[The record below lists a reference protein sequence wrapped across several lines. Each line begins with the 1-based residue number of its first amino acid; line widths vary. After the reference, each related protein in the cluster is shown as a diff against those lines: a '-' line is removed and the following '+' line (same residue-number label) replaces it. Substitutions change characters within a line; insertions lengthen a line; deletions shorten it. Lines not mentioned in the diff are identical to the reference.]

1 MKRALLLATA
11 ASLALSTSLVATPAL
26 AQQADETEVDAI
38 IVTATRLSAPIDVTP
53 GAYVIDE
60 AEIERSGAAFVSEI
74 LSEISGVSLYSQGS
88 PGGVT
93 SVRLRG
99 VAQDKTLVLLD
110 GVTLN
115 DPSQPAGG
123 YDFASL
129 ELADI
134 SRIEVLNGPQ
144 GSLWGS
150 DAIGGVI
157 ALTSR
162 ELDGARMSLEAGS
175 QDTINASGAVGV
187 ANDRGAFGISLSSF
201 RTDGI
206 SKADE
211 ADGNPEADPFEA
223 YSAGLNGR
231 VTFGAVTLEGRARYQ
246 EAEAHIDGYPAPAYL
261 LADTPEI
268 SDTETASGFLRARAS
283 LLGFDQSVTWMG
295 STIDRSIA
303 GGAFPSRYTA
313 ERTAWRWQADNARV
327 TDRLGL
333 VFGVERE
340 DTQGDLSTGVAEEL
354 GSTSAFAAA
363 RFEATDRLTASLS
376 ARVDDP
382 DEYDAETTL
391 RAGLAYDLGGGFS
404 ISGAWGQGFKT
415 PTISQTLCDF
425 CFAFIPYPELRPERA
440 EGYDLGLAWR
450 SADDRI
456 GLRATAFRIEVE
468 DEIVFF
474 FDILT
479 FDSYYVNVARTES
492 TGVELQGD
500 IRFGQGFGL
509 SGSYAWTDA
518 HDQDGDRLLRV
529 PEHSGSVTLDWSGGD
544 WRAAL
549 TVRGESDQDDAGGV
563 RDGFVIGRFT
573 GGYQLTDNVELTL
586 RVENLTDAR
595 YQEVLGYGETGRA
608 AHAGIRL
615 RY

>member
-11 ASLALSTSLVATPAL
+11 ASLALSTPAL
-26 AQQADETEVDAI
+26 AQQAEEAEVDEVI
-38 IVTATRLSAPIDVTP
+38 ITATRLSAPIDVTP
-53 GAYVIDE
+53 GAYVINE
-60 AEIERSGAAFVSEI
+60 AEIEQSGAAFVSEV
-74 LSEISGVSLYSQGS
+74 LSEVPGVSLYSQGS

-99 VAQDKTLVLLD
+99 AGQDKTLVLLD
-110 GVTLN
+110 GVALN

-162 ELDGARMSLEAGS
+162 ELDGARVSLEAGS
-175 QDTINASGAVGV
+175 EDTLNASAAIGV
-187 ANDRGAFGISLSSF
+187 AGDRGAFGISLSAL

-231 VTFGAVTLEGRARYQ
+231 ISAGFLTLEGRVRYQ
-246 EAEAHIDGYPAPAYL
+246 DAHAHIDGYPAPAYL
-261 LADTPEI
+261 LADTPEV
-268 SDTETASGFLRARAS
+268 SDTETASGFLRASMS
-283 LLGFDQSVTWMG
+283 LFGFDQSLTWMA

-303 GGAFPSRYTA
+303 GGAFPSRYTG
-313 ERTAWRWQADNARV
+313 ERTAWRWQAENAQL

-333 VFGVERE
+333 VVGLERE
-340 DTQGDLSTGVAEEL
+340 DAQGDLSTGDAEEL
-354 GSTSAFAAA
+354 GATSAFAAV
-363 RFEATDRLTASLS
+363 RFDATDRLTASLS
-376 ARVDDP
+376 ARIDDP
-382 DEYDAETTL
+382 DEYDAETTF
-391 RAGLAYDLGGGFS
+391 RAGLAYDLGGGFTVAGS
-404 ISGAWGQGFKT
+404 WSQGFKT

-425 CFAFIPYPELRPERA
+425 CFSFSPYPELRPERA
-440 EGYDLGLAWR
+440 EGFDLGLAWR

-456 GLRATAFRIEVE
+456 GLRATAFRLEVE

-474 FDILT
+474 FDVMT

-509 SGSYAWTDA
+509 IGSYAYTDA
-518 HDQDGDRLLRV
+518 QDQDGDRLLRV
-529 PEHSGSVTLDWSGGD
+529 PEHSGSVTLDWSGGA
-544 WRAAL
+544 WRGAL

-563 RDGFVIGRFT
+563 RDGFVIGRFA

-586 RVENLTDAR
+586 RVENLTDER

-608 AHAGIRL
+608 AYAGVRL

>member
-11 ASLALSTSLVATPAL
+11 ASLALSTPAL
-26 AQQADETEVDAI
+26 AQQADETEVDAVI
-38 IVTATRLSAPIDVTP
+38 ITATRLAAPIDITP
-53 GAYVIDE
+53 GAHVIDE
-60 AEIERSGAAFVSEI
+60 ARIERSGAAFVSEI
-74 LSEISGVSLYSQGS
+74 LSEVPGVSLYSQGS

-99 VAQDKTLVLLD
+99 AGQDKTLVLLD
-110 GVTLN
+110 GVALN

-162 ELDGARMSLEAGS
+162 ELDGARLNLEAGS
-175 QDTINASGAVGV
+175 QGTINASGAVGV
-187 ANDRGAFGISLSSF
+187 ANDRGAFGVTLSSF

-231 VTFGAVTLEGRARYQ
+231 ISVGVLTFEGRLRYQ
-246 EAEAHIDGYPAPAYL
+246 EAEAHLDGYPAPAYML
-261 LADTPEI
+261 SDTAEV
-268 SDTETASGFLRARAS
+268 SDTETTSGFLRASAS
-283 LLGFDQSVTWMG
+283 LFGFDQSLTWMA
-295 STIDRSIA
+295 SSIDRAIT
-303 GGAFPSRYTA
+303 GGDFPSRYTG
-313 ERTAWRWQADNARV
+313 ERQAWRWQAENARL

-333 VFGVERE
+333 IVGLERE
-340 DTQGDLSTGVAEEL
+340 DTEGDLSTGDTETL
-354 GSTSAFAAA
+354 GATSAFAAA
-363 RFEATDRLTASLS
+363 RFDATDRLTASLS
-376 ARVDDP
+376 ARIDDP
-382 DEYDAETTL
+382 DEYDAETTV
-391 RAGLAYDLGGGFS
+391 RAGLAYALGGGFTLAGS
-404 ISGAWGQGFKT
+404 WGQGFKT

-425 CFAFIPYPELRPERA
+425 CFSFSPYPELRPERA
-440 EGYDLGLAWR
+440 QGYDVGLSWR

-456 GLRATAFRIEVE
+456 ALRATAFRIEVE
-468 DEIVFF
+468 DEISFF
-474 FDILT
+474 FDRLT
-479 FDSYYVNVARTES
+479 FDSYYINIAETES

-500 IRFGQGFGL
+500 WRISDAFGV
-509 SGSYAWTDA
+509 SASYAYTDA
-518 HDQDGDRLLRV
+518 QDGQTGARLLRV
-529 PEHSGSVTLDWSGGD
+529 PEHAGSVTLDWTDGV

-549 TVRGESDQDDAGGV
+549 TVRHEGEQADAGGV
-563 RDGFVIGRFT
+563 RDGFTVARVS
-573 GGYQLTDNVELTL
+573 GGYQLSDDIELTL
-586 RVENLTDAR
+586 RVENLTDEP

-608 AHAGIRL
+608 AYAGIRL

>member
-1 MKRALLLATA
+1 MQRTLLLATA
-11 ASLALSTSLVATPAL
+11 TSLALSTPAL
-26 AQQADETEVDAI
+26 AQLPDSPEVDEV

-74 LSEISGVSLYSQGS
+74 LSEVPGVSLYSQGS

-99 VAQDKTLVLLD
+99 AGQDKTLVLLD
-110 GVTLN
+110 GVALN

-134 SRIEVLNGPQ
+134 RRIEVLNGPQ

-162 ELDGARMSLEAGS
+162 ELDGARLSLEAGS
-175 QDTINASGAVGV
+175 EDTLNASGAIGV
-187 ANDRGAFGISLSSF
+187 AGDRGAFGLTLSSF

-206 SKADE
+206 SKADV
-211 ADGNPEADPFEA
+211 ADSNPEADPFEA

-231 VTFGAVTLEGRARYQ
+231 LALGVVTLEGRVRYQ
-246 EAEAHIDGYPAPAYL
+246 DAHAHIDGYPAPAYL
-261 LADTPEI
+261 LADTAEV
-268 SDTETASGFLRARAS
+268 SDTETGSGFLRASAS
-283 LLGFDQSVTWMG
+283 MFGFDQSLTWMG
-295 STIDRSIA
+295 STIDRAIV
-303 GGAFPSRYTA
+303 GGAFPSRYTG
-313 ERTAWRWQADNARV
+313 ERTAWRWQAENAQL
-327 TDRLGL
+327 TNRLGL
-333 VFGVERE
+333 VVGLERE
-340 DTQGDLSTGVAEEL
+340 DTQGDLSTGDAEEL
-354 GSTSAFAAA
+354 GATSAFAAA
-363 RFEATDRLTASLS
+363 RFDATDRLTASLS
-376 ARVDDP
+376 ARIDDP
-382 DEYDAETTL
+382 DEYEPEATF
-391 RAGLAYDLGGGFS
+391 RAGLAYDLGGGFTLTGS
-404 ISGAWGQGFKT
+404 WGQGFKT

-425 CFAFIPYPELRPERA
+425 CFSLSPYPELRPERA

-456 GLRATAFRIEVE
+456 GIRATAFRLEIE
-468 DEIVFF
+468 DEISFF
-474 FDILT
+474 FDVLT
-479 FDSYYVNVARTES
+479 FDSYYINIAETES
-492 TGVELQGD
+492 TGVEIQGD
-500 IRFGQGFGL
+500 WRITGAFGVT
-509 SGSYAWTDA
+509 GSYAYTDA
-518 HDQDGDRLLRV
+518 QNGQTGARLLRV
-529 PEHSGSVTLDWSGGD
+529 PEHSGSVTLDWSDGD
-544 WRAAL
+544 WRGAL

-563 RDGFVIGRFT
+563 RDGFVIGRFV
-573 GGYQLTDNVELTL
+573 GGYQLTDTVELTL
-586 RVENLTDAR
+586 RVENLTDER

-608 AHAGIRL
+608 AYAGVRL

>member
-1 MKRALLLATA
+1 MQRALLLATA
-11 ASLALSTSLVATPAL
+11 ASLALSTPAL
-26 AQQADETEVDAI
+26 AQQSDETEVDEV

-60 AEIERSGAAFVSEI
+60 AQIEQSGAAFVSEI
-74 LSEISGVSLYSQGS
+74 LSEIPGVSLYSQGS

-110 GVTLN
+110 GVALN

-162 ELDGARMSLEAGS
+162 ELDGARLSLEGGS
-175 QDTINASGAVGV
+175 YGAVNASGAVG
-187 ANDRGAFGISLSSF
+187 AAGDRGAFGVSLSAF
-201 RTDGI
+201 TTDGF

-211 ADGNPEADPFEA
+211 ADGNPEADPVEA

-231 VTFGAVTLEGRARYQ
+231 ISLGVLTLEGRVRYQ
-246 EAEAHIDGYPAPAYL
+246 DAQAHIDGYPAPAYL
-261 LADTPEI
+261 LDDTAEV
-268 SDTETASGFLRARAS
+268 SDTETASGFLRASAS
-283 LLGFDQSVTWMG
+283 LFGFDQSLTWMS
-295 STIDRSIA
+295 STIDRAID
-303 GGAFPSRYTA
+303 GGAFPSRYTG
-313 ERTAWRWQADNARV
+313 ERTAWRWQADNVQV

-340 DTQGDLSTGVAEEL
+340 DTLGDLSTGDAEQL
-354 GSTSAFAAA
+354 GATSAFVAA
-363 RFEATDRLTASLS
+363 RFDATDRLTASLS

-382 DEYDAETTL
+382 DEYDAETTF
-391 RAGLAYDLGGGFS
+391 RAGLAYDLGGGFTVAGS
-404 ISGAWGQGFKT
+404 WGQGFKT

-425 CFAFIPYPELRPERA
+425 CFSFSPYPELRPERA
-440 EGYDLGLAWR
+440 EGYDLSLAWR

-456 GLRATAFRIEVE
+456 GLRATVFRLEVE
-468 DEIVFF
+468 NEIVFF
-474 FDILT
+474 FDTVT

-492 TGVELQGD
+492 TGVEIQGD
-500 IRFGQGFGL
+500 VRFGEGFGL
-509 SGSYAWTDA
+509 SGSYAYTDA
-518 HDQDGDRLLRV
+518 QDQDGDRLLRV
-529 PEHSGSVTLDWSGGD
+529 PEHSGSVTLDWSGGN
-544 WRAAL
+544 WRGAL

-563 RDGFVIGRFT
+563 RDGFVIGRFA
-573 GGYQLTDNVELTL
+573 GGYQLTDAVELTL
-586 RVENLTDAR
+586 RVENLTDER

-608 AHAGIRL
+608 AYAGVRL